1 MKANPTESGYYWV
14 RETPAGT
21 TRLGFERVAGGWEV
35 AFWDAEVYEW
45 WAVGL
50 DYPTQS
56 ESITDHEDRMHDW
69 VGPLTPPKGG

>member
-1 MKANPTESGYYWV
+1 MKANPTKSGYYWV
-14 RETPAGT
+14 QESPDGPMRPELAS
-21 TRLGFERVAGGWEV
+21 AGGWEV
-35 AFWDAEVYEW
+35 AFWDATDREW